1 MDRWQQVLIELH
13 IVQASAVIDFSGE
26 GNTSWLRLLLE
37 LCIKRNIALPLL
49 LLVVCVV
56 GTTALESQLDDLD
69 LWEDIT
75 YLFLLNGE

>member
-1 MDRWQQVLIELH
+1 MDRWQQMLIELH
-13 IVQASAVIDFSGE
+13 IVQASAVIDFISE

-37 LCIKRNIALPLL
+37 LCKKRNIALQLL

-56 GTTALESQLDDLD
+56 GTIALVSQLDDLD
-69 LWEDIT
+69 LWEDIM